1 MFHMTVRPHENPTGF
16 PMAEYQRRRYDRDGK
31 HRADTGIKAVGNV
44 LEAVFA
50 KHKLTGGVR
59 KARIL
64 EAWADVAGAAL
75 ARSTRALIV
84 REGVMIIETQDAIA
98 ANFLTMQRGIF
109 LERFRDLLGEKA
121 PSDLRFQ
128 MGVFESRKP
137 KASKQTSKLSRSAI
151 PPEER
156 AKIEN
161 MLEEATESITP
172 ESRELLT
179 PIARKA
185 FESMVQARM
194 ERQAKGWKPCP
205 ICTTLS
211 EFPGP
216 CPHCK
221 NMMSNAFVRRA
232 SSDLIRNPDRALEVA
247 EKLFTGATDDSLA
260 CAKYMA
266 LEYLQAQFEALVM
279 LLVKPVSRGRK
290 KNQPEP
296 LDPNIPDARLQLELL
311 SRNYLA
317 LKLEKPV
324 LEVTNLDRAAL
335 PERVKHM
342 LEATD

>member
-1 MFHMTVRPHENPTGF
+1 
-16 PMAEYQRRRYDRDGK
+16 MAEYQRRRYDRDGK
-31 HRADTGIKAVGNV
+31 LRTNTGTKAVANV

-75 ARSTRALIV
+75 ARSTRA
-84 REGVMIIETQDAIA
+84 
-98 ANFLTMQRGIF
+98 ANFLTMQRTLF
-109 LERFRDLLGEKA
+109 LERFRELLGDKS
-121 PSDLRFQ
+121 PTDLRFQ

-137 KASKQTSKLSRSAI
+137 KAAKTTSRLSRSAI

-156 AKIEN
+156 AKIEH
-161 MLEEATESITP
+161 MLEDATEFITP
-172 ESRELLT
+172 ESRELIT

-205 ICTTLS
+205 ICATLC

-221 NMMSNAFVRRA
+221 NMMTNGFVRRA
-232 SSDLIRNPDRALEVA
+232 SSDLIRNPDRALEPV

-260 CAKYMA
+260 CAKFMA
-266 LEYLQAQFEALVM
+266 LEYLNSQFEALVM
-279 LLVKPVSRGRK
+279 LLVKPVTRGRK

-296 LDPNIPDARLQLELL
+296 LDPSVPDARLQLELL

-324 LEVTNLDRAAL
+324 LEVTNRDRGAL

>member
-1 MFHMTVRPHENPTGF
+1 
-16 PMAEYQRRRYDRDGK
+16 MAEYQRRRYDRDGK

-84 REGVMIIETQDAIA
+84 RDGVMIIETQDAIA
-98 ANFLTMQRGIF
+98 ANFLTMQRGLY
-109 LERFRDLLGEKA
+109 LELLQNKLGDKA
-121 PSDLRFQ
+121 PKDLRFQ

-137 KASKQTSKLSRSAI
+137 KAAKTTSRLSRSAI

-156 AKIEN
+156 AKIEH
-161 MLEEATESITP
+161 MLEDATEFITP
-172 ESRELLT
+172 ESRELIT
-179 PIARKA
+179 PVARKA
-185 FESMVQARM
+185 FEGMVQARM

-205 ICTTLS
+205 ICATLS

-216 CPHCK
+216 CPYCK
-221 NMMSNAFVRRA
+221 NMMNNAFVRRA
-232 SSDLIRNPDRALEVA
+232 SSDLIRNPDRALEPC

-260 CAKYMA
+260 CAKFMA
-266 LEYLQAQFEALVM
+266 LEYLNAQFEALVM
-279 LLVKPVSRGRK
+279 LLVKPVTRGRK

-296 LDPNIPDARLQLELL
+296 LDPNVPDARLQLELL

-317 LKLEKPV
+317 LKLAKPV
-324 LEVTNLDRAAL
+324 LEVTNRDRNAL